1 MNKKQT
7 INYLSI
13 SLILSFILIVHCKA
27 DDDVNRAKQ
36 TLESIYNHYS
46 VKGSFLLRETFP
58 FNDSHQVTYLDN
70 AEQAKKKN
78 EFSYLWPFSGSLSAV
93 SALYEVKGD
102 KGYLEMFDNTV
113 LPGLELYWD
122 TVRNPGAYASYI
134 KIKPLPDRFYDD
146 NVWIGI
152 DFTDMYL
159 SSKNESYLQKAEA
172 VWKFIESGTDSI
184 LGDGIYWVEQRKGSK
199 HACSNAPGAVYAAK
213 LFLATHNQYYLKRA
227 KELYSWTKT
236 HLQDPDDYLIYDNIR
251 RNGSVD
257 KKKYAYN
264 SGQMIQ
270 AAALLF
276 QLTND
281 SLYLT
286 DAKNIAES
294 AYNFFFREILPDV
307 QNDFRFLR
315 SGNIWFTAV
324 MFRGYI
330 ELYYVNKEKKYI
342 DEFRKNL
349 DYAWLH
355 MRDDNGLFNSDWSG
369 QKKDNSKWLLTQ
381 FAMVEMYAR
390 ISRL

>member
-159 SSKNESYLQKAEA
+159 SSKNESNLQKAEA
-172 VWKFIESGTDSI
+172 VG
-184 LGDGIYWVEQRKGSK
+184 
-199 HACSNAPGAVYAAK
+199 
-213 LFLATHNQYYLKRA
+213 
-227 KELYSWTKT
+227 
-236 HLQDPDDYLIYDNIR
+236 
-251 RNGSVD
+251 
-257 KKKYAYN
+257 
-264 SGQMIQ
+264 
-270 AAALLF
+270 
-276 QLTND
+276 
-281 SLYLT
+281 
-286 DAKNIAES
+286 
-294 AYNFFFREILPDV
+294 
-307 QNDFRFLR
+307 
-315 SGNIWFTAV
+315 
-324 MFRGYI
+324 
-330 ELYYVNKEKKYI
+330 
-342 DEFRKNL
+342 
-349 DYAWLH
+349 
-355 MRDDNGLFNSDWSG
+355 
-369 QKKDNSKWLLTQ
+369 
-381 FAMVEMYAR
+381 
-390 ISRL
+390 